1 MTAKPEAPLDCDVLI
16 VGGGAVGSALA
27 CALAEL
33 PLDLVLVE
41 AHEIKNLEQPS
52 FDQRTTALAN
62 GSQKILAALGV
73 WRDLEGHTEA
83 IRSIHISER
92 GRFGAARIAAA
103 DEGVTALGYTVENAA
118 LGRVLWERLANA
130 PRLRTFAP
138 ARVTQLTRR
147 GRCSDRGHR
156 AAAPRPVRA
165 RLVVAADGAR
175 SSVRAALGIDV
186 NEHDYAQRAFIFN
199 CATEVPLAGRAYE
212 RFTRRGPIAFLPLT
226 AGRAAVIWTLP
237 TADAEQI
244 AALPTDEF
252 RAELQSAFGFRFGR
266 IGRIGERQMHTLA
279 RIASH
284 ELHRERAVL
293 IGDAALR
300 LHPVAGQ
307 GFNLA
312 LRDVATLAEVIADA
326 LAAARASGSEPDA
339 GAAELL
345 DRYRDWRRADQ
356 RRVSTFTHG
365 LINLFGEDGARRL
378 GSRAASG
385 LVAFDLLPGAKA
397 LLARQTMGRAGRLP
411 RLARGLSLVG

>member
-1 MTAKPEAPLDCDVLI
+1 VTVEAEAPLECDVLI

-27 CALAEL
+27 CALLEL
-33 PLDLVLVE
+33 PLDVILVE
-41 AHEIKNLEQPS
+41 AHEIKNLDQPG

-62 GSQKILAALGV
+62 GSQKILAALQV
-73 WRDLEGHTEA
+73 WPDLKGHTEA

-92 GRFGAARIAAA
+92 GRFGAARIDAA
-103 DEGVTALGYTVENAA
+103 DEGVSALGYTVENPA
-118 LGRVLWERLANA
+118 LGRALWARLANA
-130 PRLRTFAP
+130 PRLRVLAP
-138 ARVTQLTRR
+138 ARVTQL
-147 GRCSDRGHR
+147 
-156 AAAPRPVRA
+156 AAGAEAATAVIEPGGRPVRA

-175 SSVRAALGIDV
+175 SSVRAALGMGV
-186 NEHDYAQRAFIFN
+186 VEHDYAQRALVFN
-199 CATEVPLAGRAYE
+199 CATEAPLAGRAYE
-212 RFTRRGPIAFLPLT
+212 RFTPRGPIAFLPLT

-237 TADAEQI
+237 TADAERI
-244 AALPTDEF
+244 AALATEEF
-252 RAELQSAFGFRFGR
+252 RAELQAAFGFRLGR
-266 IGRIGERQMHTLA
+266 IGRIGARHVHALA
-279 RIASH
+279 RIASD

-326 LAAARASGSEPDA
+326 LAAARTAASAPDA

-345 DRYRDWRRADQ
+345 ERYRAWRAADQ

-365 LINLFGEDGARRL
+365 LINLFGDSAPGL
-378 GSRAASG
+378 GLGRGLG

-411 RLARGLSLVG
+411 RLARGLSLV